1 MTHFFPEDGRRNV
14 SISLLL
20 LGFARRQITFKSAWL
35 DGAFTGGLGTD
46 TDLQLAQGMD
56 AGLAV

>member
-1 MTHFFPEDGRRNV
+1 M